1 MLAFPQCPTMAV
13 KSVFKICVT
22 LKICAFG
29 FSSWRVG
36 VGSASAVRP
45 HTAAWQRPGLA
56 FTAHVFGWGRGGGL
70 ADGFGTGV
78 WAAPDARP
86 DAGAGAE
93 LAGACGALWGLPR
106 GWQWAWQGRPQNP
119 GAGPAKPTTNKLPQR
134 CPSWHATA
142 RIAHLLGR
150 AASHR
155 EVVGSSPCLTSFG
168 VANVFC
174 LPMQA
179 AVLRWR
185 TPFPSFRSPPPA
197 SNIQA

>member
-1 MLAFPQCPTMAV
+1 MLPHRRCASMPALPLWACIDVRPPTALHCRCAEMLAFPQCPTMAV

-93 LAGACGALWGLPR
+93 LAGACGACR
-106 GWQWAWQGRPQNP
+106 A
-119 GAGPAKPTTNKLPQR
+119 AGSGP
-134 CPSWHATA
+134 
-142 RIAHLLGR
+142 GR
-150 AASHR
+150 AARGRALRNQPQIKNRSVAPHGMEHR
-155 EVVGSSPCLTSFG
+155 G
-168 VANVFC
+168 
-174 LPMQA
+174 
-179 AVLRWR
+179 
-185 TPFPSFRSPPPA
+185 
-197 SNIQA
+197 